1 MPLKRGG
8 GVYIKRIEFY
18 TCFLLHVYVAF
29 VGDVL
34 FFLIYLVE
42 PLNCTR
48 MPNLI
53 TITSDDG
60 CVSHTQINIAKCDGG
75 CGKYADLCCDKAVT
89 RKEDVAL
96 ICPDNS
102 VKHQLVSGDKSLS
115 TLKEKKEILQTGKYF
130 TLTLLSSGLC
140 FIFAPSTPSLL
151 SSSLG
156 QLGQFNQTFH
166 KAFDDKRFKFV
177 GMGPQLFCK
186 GK

>member
-1 MPLKRGG
+1 MF
-8 GVYIKRIEFY
+8 IKRIEFY
-18 TCFLLHVYVAF
+18 KCSLLHVAF

-48 MPNLI
+48 MPHLI

-75 CGKYADLCCDKAVT
+75 CGKYSDLCCDKAVT

-115 TLKEKKEILQTGKYF
+115 TLKVKKEILYTGKYL
-130 TLTLLSSGLC
+130 TLTLLSLGL
-140 FIFAPSTPSLL
+140 FYFRP
-151 SSSLG
+151 
-156 QLGQFNQTFH
+156 F
-166 KAFDDKRFKFV
+166 
-177 GMGPQLFCK
+177 
-186 GK
+186 